1 MVDTSDNVSETN
13 MEQIKII
20 LSTLLLCME
29 FAMKHIASHEGAESA
44 ERFKEELL
52 LALKNGDISM
62 ALLEENKTFDLVVSK
77 IEALGRPQ
85 A

>member
-1 MVDTSDNVSETN
+1 MVDASENVSETS

-20 LSTLLLCME
+20 LNTLLLSLE
-29 FAMKHIASHEGAESA
+29 FAMKHIASRDGAEAA

-77 IEALGRPQ
+77 IENLGRQQ